1 MRRKIYNKN
10 VGGLMSSN
18 IDESLSPFEQALKQF
33 DMLQNY
39 KEQRLEKLKEQK
51 EETNYTR
58 AAKGATFNDFLEM
71 VKKVVERTM
80 KKENV
85 TFYPDDSVN
94 KVFVP
99 EKEIDH
105 PFIFYTLLSRTPR
118 SKNIK
123 PRFREDITDRNANGS
138 IARLGSAYG
147 QFFDCSVQFN
157 IMASDYSIADKVM
170 NIFEDAM
177 QKYSGFFKKNG
188 VSELFFEKQ
197 YTDNN
202 LDIYRKKVSIRSLVY
217 RVSIERIQLTF
228 DTTISEITQ

>member
-85 TFYPDDSVN
+85 TFYPDDSVD

-99 EKEIDH
+99 DKEIDH
-105 PFIFYTLLSRTPR
+105 PFIFYTLCIVTGKQP
-118 SKNIK
+118 
-123 PRFREDITDRNANGS
+123 
-138 IARLGSAYG
+138 
-147 QFFDCSVQFN
+147 
-157 IMASDYSIADKVM
+157 
-170 NIFEDAM
+170 
-177 QKYSGFFKKNG
+177 
-188 VSELFFEKQ
+188 VS
-197 YTDNN
+197 
-202 LDIYRKKVSIRSLVY
+202 
-217 RVSIERIQLTF
+217 
-228 DTTISEITQ
+228 